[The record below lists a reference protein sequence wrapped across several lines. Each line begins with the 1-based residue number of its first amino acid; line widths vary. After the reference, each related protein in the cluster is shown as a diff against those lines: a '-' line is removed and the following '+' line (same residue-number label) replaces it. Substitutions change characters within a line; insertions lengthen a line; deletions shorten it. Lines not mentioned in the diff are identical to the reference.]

1 MAMAVREGLAR
12 FEADTGFAARA
23 RSHAEAFTWAET
35 TRRYADLYEQLVAG

>member
-1 MAMAVREGLAR
+1 VDGQRHFRSEPDVAAAVL
-12 FEADTGFAARA
+12 A